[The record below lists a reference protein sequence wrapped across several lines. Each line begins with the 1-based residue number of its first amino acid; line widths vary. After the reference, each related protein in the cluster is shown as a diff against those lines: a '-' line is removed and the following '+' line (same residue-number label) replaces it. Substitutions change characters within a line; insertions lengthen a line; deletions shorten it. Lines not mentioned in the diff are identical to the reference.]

1 MVSGLA
7 GAIDASFTTASH
19 AEAPAR
25 PSRAIPV
32 VLACPSMNFFAHAL
46 IAARRREEPAWILG
60 SMLPDLASMA
70 GLRLTGVAVPG
81 RFSPLLGEGVDFHH
95 TCDDAFHGA
104 PIFVELMDSAHA
116 ELEARGLGSGPAM
129 AIGHV
134 GVELLLDGCLVTRHG
149 VPVYYREAM
158 ELASVASDDL
168 HWHPGTSGAAH
179 EHPQR
184 WQALCKR
191 LRGAPVPEGYA
202 DPSFVAD
209 RLIQILARRP
219 MLAVEPG
226 NEPEVHAWAK
236 RWVAKV
242 AARELALL
250 DQVED
255 RLARAR
261 S

>member
-1 MVSGLA
+1 
-7 GAIDASFTTASH
+7 
-19 AEAPAR
+19 
-25 PSRAIPV
+25 
-32 VLACPSMNFFAHAL
+32 MNFFAHAL

-70 GLRLTGVAVPG
+70 GLRLQGITTPG
-81 RFSPLLGEGVDFHH
+81 RFSPLLGSGVDFHH

-104 PIFVELMDSAHA
+104 PIFVELMDRAHA
-116 ELEARGLGSGPAM
+116 ELESRGLGSGPAM

-149 VPVYYREAM
+149 VPIYYREAM
-158 ELASVASDDL
+158 ELAAEAGQDL
-168 HWHPGTSGAAH
+168 EWRDANH

-184 WQALCKR
+184 WQAMCKR
-191 LRGAPVPEGYA
+191 LSGAPVPEAYA
-202 DPSFVAD
+202 NPGFVAD

-242 AARELALL
+242 AARELDLL
-250 DQVED
+250 EQVEH
-255 RLARAR
+255 RLASVGDR
-261 S
+261 